1 MVGMKIDQEFEV
13 CEHCGASVRKENIEN
28 HLLKVHGVR
37 SEADTGGKEGR
48 HVGAEDYANIEGILL
63 SEKTAHDY
71 VQMRISEAKPQNDG
85 EARKIVEE
93 SFSDMNKLTASLLS
107 GAPTAG
113 ALARFFRSR
122 REYIKEVYGKVHASM
137 KDKGSLDDIS
147 RMADDFKDKSL
158 PEHLP
163 LEQGLLEI
171 ERLPVPE
178 TRSRSGVD
186 RETAILE
193 RQFSLICR
201 KKPGFE
207 EYLTDVFFTK
217 ERCAKCTL
225 AQLKEQGCVEGDTVC
240 AYDEMYSRFQL
251 EYVKKIVQEIK
262 GGNSRPKGLEIP
274 EQYAKLAGEMDKIRE
289 KAEGMG

>member
-1 MVGMKIDQEFEV
+1 
-13 CEHCGASVRKENIEN
+13 
-28 HLLKVHGVR
+28 
-37 SEADTGGKEGR
+37 
-48 HVGAEDYANIEGILL
+48 
-63 SEKTAHDY
+63 
-71 VQMRISEAKPQNDG
+71 
-85 EARKIVEE
+85 
-93 SFSDMNKLTASLLS
+93 
-107 GAPTAG
+107 
-113 ALARFFRSR
+113 
-122 REYIKEVYGKVHASM
+122 
-137 KDKGSLDDIS
+137 
-147 RMADDFKDKSL
+147 
-158 PEHLP
+158 

-178 TRSRSGVD
+178 TRSRRGVD
-186 RETAILE
+186 RETAVLE

-201 KKPGFE
+201 RKPGFE

-225 AQLKEQGCVEGDTVC
+225 TQLKEQGCMEGGTVC